1 MKVQGSATGRGAA
14 RFARR
19 PVIVGVGAGVGAGAL
34 LAACGPEAGRPAGEG
49 SGGEAA
55 GSGGALQ
62 DLVIATPI
70 LRPDTMTADL
80 NRLAVNGPNCN
91 VFERLTQ
98 CDEHFQLKPMLAERW
113 ELTNNG
119 ATWRFFLR
127 KGVTFHDGSPFTARD
142 VVYSFDRTA
151 RRGGGRINAA
161 EGGTVAVDDYT
172 VDFTPARP
180 NLKVPY
186 RLSDLASH
194 SHIIKAGTD
203 SSVHPM
209 GTGPLKFVSYRP
221 DESIAT
227 ERYDGYWDA
236 PNAARVKSAL
246 FKLIPDGNARVL
258 ALRAGDVDVIM
269 DVPREA
275 VNELKRDAK
284 LRVAASAL
292 GGFNAVY
299 INVTG
304 KDEWATTADRRLRQ
318 ALAMGINRE
327 QIVKQVYEGNAEVSQ
342 TLIPPGQLGAHKD
355 KVKGPPAFDPPAAR
369 RLLDDLGWRAGPDGV
384 RARDGKRLEILVASG
399 FPSPELQR
407 PIPEVLQTQLRQIG
421 VEVKIVEQ
429 PMTNLV
435 VDGSLR
441 AHFWLEAYGAA
452 EPDPTSILRFFLSP
466 AAGNTGNYGRFGPGA
481 GLDDA
486 VLKSDQT
493 SDVARSQELAAEGLK
508 VLLEDEVTVIPLA
521 GTYKYWAMQK
531 DVDLALHPAPYMDLV
546 ALARKR

>member
-1 MKVQGSATGRGAA
+1 
-14 RFARR
+14 
-19 PVIVGVGAGVGAGAL
+19 
-34 LAACGPEAGRPAGEG
+34 
-49 SGGEAA
+49 
-55 GSGGALQ
+55 
-62 DLVIATPI
+62 
-70 LRPDTMTADL
+70 MTADL

-151 RRGGGRINAA
+151 RRGGGGSTRPKGAPWRWTTTPWTSPRPGPTSRCPTA
-161 EGGTVAVDDYT
+161 SPTWPRT
-172 VDFTPARP
+172 PTSSRPARIRP
-180 NLKVPY
+180 
-186 RLSDLASH
+186 
-194 SHIIKAGTD
+194 
-203 SSVHPM
+203 VHPM

-221 DESIAT
+221 DESITT

-284 LRVAASAL
+284 LRVAQSAL
-292 GGFNAVY
+292 GGFNAIY

-327 QIVKQVYEGNAEVSQ
+327 QIVKQVYEGNGEVSQ

-355 KVKGPPAFDPPAAR
+355 KVKGPPAYDPAGRGACWKIWVGGPARTGCAPR
-369 RLLDDLGWRAGPDGV
+369 TASAWR
-384 RARDGKRLEILVASG
+384 S
-399 FPSPELQR
+399 
-407 PIPEVLQTQLRQIG
+407 
-421 VEVKIVEQ
+421 
-429 PMTNLV
+429 
-435 VDGSLR
+435 
-441 AHFWLEAYGAA
+441 W
-452 EPDPTSILRFFLSP
+452 SP
-466 AAGNTGNYGRFGPGA
+466 AGSPPLSCSAPSRRCCRP
-481 GLDDA
+481 
-486 VLKSDQT
+486 SC
-493 SDVARSQELAAEGLK
+493 ARSGSRSRSWSS
-508 VLLEDEVTVIPLA
+508 P
-521 GTYKYWAMQK
+521 
-531 DVDLALHPAPYMDLV
+531 
-546 ALARKR
+546 